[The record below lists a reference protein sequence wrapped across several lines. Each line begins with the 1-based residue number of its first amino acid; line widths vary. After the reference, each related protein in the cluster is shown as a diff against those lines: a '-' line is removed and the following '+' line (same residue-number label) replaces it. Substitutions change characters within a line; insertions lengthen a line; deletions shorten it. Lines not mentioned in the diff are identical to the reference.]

1 MDSWWDYRA
10 ISSELTVNF
19 EWMNFAKLNLLRPFF
34 SNIPGISYL
43 AEVIFRFVFVTN
55 LMTEDKFRGKS
66 ERELQRC
73 DLSPVLQVF
82 LEFSSST
89 TQQQFWIFS
98 NWENQNK
105 ISWRVWKVN
114 KTLRKSPDVPENWQQ
129 IVLVTLIRINQ
140 NKTENCAI
148 RRVWK
153 VKLPNSR
160 IFQENYYLHTP
171 KYYGGFLTFQ

>member
-19 EWMNFAKLNLLRPFF
+19 EWMNFAKLNLLRLFLP
-34 SNIPGISYL
+34 NIPGISYL

-55 LMTEDKFRGKS
+55 LMTEDKFRGES

-89 TQQQFWIFS
+89 TQFWKFS

-105 ISWRVWKVN
+105 ISWRDWKVN
-114 KTLRKSPDVPENWQQ
+114 KTLQKSPDFPENWQES
-129 IVLVTLIRINQ
+129 VLVTLIRINQ

-148 RRVWK
+148 RRVRK
-153 VKLPNSR
+153 VKSETAEFR
-160 IFQENYYLHTP
+160 ENYDLHNP
-171 KYYGGFLTFQ
+171 KYYVSVVSS